1 MIRDVIIL
9 RLTVFVF
16 VFILSACV
24 SSTPAPVHNDGRSLR
39 EPAKAYRIV
48 VPGDTLFSIAWE
60 SANDYRQLAEW
71 NNINDAYVIRPGQ
84 RIRLTAPTGSIS
96 RELVTNNKSVTR
108 YRVRQGD
115 TVYSIAQRFGLSPK
129 ALAKANS
136 LKNYR
141 IYPGQVLHVS
151 SVDGSRRAAQARTG
165 RVRSKNPKKT
175 VKTSRKS
182 KSIRPYRGS
191 WRWPTAGRL
200 VGRYTGKG
208 KKKGVEIAGKR
219 GQAIIAAAKGKV
231 VYQGSGLRGYG
242 RLLILKHNDDYLS
255 AYAHCENIYAKEG
268 DVIKQGTRIATM
280 GDSGTDRVKLHFEIR
295 YRGNPVNPLKH
306 LPRQ

>member
-1 MIRDVIIL
+1 M
-9 RLTVFVF
+9 
-16 VFILSACV
+16 
-24 SSTPAPVHNDGRSLR
+24 R
-39 EPAKAYRIV
+39 EPARAYRIV

-60 SANDYRQLAEW
+60 SGKDYHQLAAW
-71 NNINDAYVIRPGQ
+71 NHIDDKYVIKPGQ
-84 RIRLTAPTGSIS
+84 RIRLTAPTDNQS
-96 RELVTNNKSVTR
+96 REQHAHQKVDSR

-115 TVYSIAQRFGLSPK
+115 TVYSIARRFGISPK
-129 ALAKANS
+129 TLAARNN
-136 LKNYR
+136 LNNYK
-141 IYPGQVLHVS
+141 IYPGQVLHIKNKGAS
-151 SVDGSRRAAQARTG
+151 RSGAQTSVGQARP
-165 RVRSKNPKKT
+165 RNPIRNSRA
-175 VKTSRKS
+175 VKKS
-182 KSIRPYRGS
+182 KPIKPYRGG
-191 WRWPTAGRL
+191 WRWPTNGHL

-208 KKKGVEIAGKR
+208 KKKGIEIAGRR
-219 GQAIIAAAKGKV
+219 GQAIVAAANGRV